1 MDPAPAIAAI
11 IERGIIGQTEL
22 ITSLSLAVIGGLLAL
37 MIQVKIHN
45 ASHPAST
52 AVFEG
57 LHWFVASL
65 VLAGLAIITGF
76 LVYGMMIEMGPL
88 IITHDFERA
97 RFSDQNIQYVPPSK
111 TEAEAVPIGGLR
123 ALSIGQVVFFLASVV
138 CTAVVM
144 LKNRPT
150 TGSTERRET

>member
-1 MDPAPAIAAI
+1 MGPDQAIAAI
-11 IERGIIGQTEL
+11 IERGIIGQTDL

-37 MIQVKIHN
+37 MVQVKIHN
-45 ASHPAST
+45 AGHPAGA

-57 LHWFVASL
+57 FHWFVASL
-65 VLAGLAIITGF
+65 VLAGLAIMTGF

-97 RFSDQNIQYVPPSK
+97 RFSEQNIQYVPPSK
-111 TEAEAVPIGGLR
+111 TEAKAVPIGTLR
-123 ALSIGQVVFFLASVV
+123 ALSIGQVVFFFASVV
-138 CTAVVM
+138 CAAVVM

-150 TGSTERRET
+150 TGSTERSET

>member
-1 MDPAPAIAAI
+1 MDPDQAIAAI
-11 IERGIIGQTEL
+11 IERGIIGQTDL

-37 MIQVKIHN
+37 MVQVKIHN

-57 LHWFVASL
+57 FHWFVASL
-65 VLAGLAIITGF
+65 VLAGFAIMSGF

-97 RFSDQNIQYVPPSK
+97 RFSDQSIQYVPPSK
-111 TEAEAVPIGGLR
+111 TEAEAVPIGALR
-123 ALSIGQVVFFLASVV
+123 VLSIGQAVFFLASVA
-138 CTAVVM
+138 CAAVVM

-150 TGSTERRET
+150 TDSTERRET